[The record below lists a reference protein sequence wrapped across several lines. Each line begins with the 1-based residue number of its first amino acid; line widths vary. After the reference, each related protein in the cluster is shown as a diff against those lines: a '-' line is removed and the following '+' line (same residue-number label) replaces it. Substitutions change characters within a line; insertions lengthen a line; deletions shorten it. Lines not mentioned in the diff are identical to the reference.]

1 MYKFIFVIFL
11 FFLTNSNNESGYSIV
26 TGINANTSSQLI
38 FDILTNIEAESETP
52 FDSSITN
59 TKQDHKIN
67 QLTYL
72 SKHSIQKNFIIL
84 QNKFQHLQA
93 RAPPLDIV

>member
-1 MYKFIFVIFL
+1 VYNFIFAIFL
-11 FFLTNSNNESGYSIV
+11 SFLTNSNNESGYSTV

-38 FDILTNIEAESETP
+38 FDLLTNIEAESETQL
-52 FDSSITN
+52 DSSITDTEQN
-59 TKQDHKIN
+59 NKIN

-84 QNKFQHLQA
+84 QNKCQHLQA
-93 RAPPLDIV
+93 RAPPLDFV